1 MSVTIREVTTKS
13 ELRRFVKFPIDLY
26 KGNPYYVPGL
36 IDEASWGTERAS
48 GRATERA
55 LSRGEAYGYVDS

>member
-36 IDEASWGTERAS
+36 IDEEMIT
-48 GRATERA
+48 
-55 LSRGEAYGYVDS
+55 LSRDKNPGFDN